1 MARKSSKSTRT
12 TKRPYKKWTRQRLKH
27 QWVTWIP
34 RDERRVAAV
43 TRTFATA
50 RGKTKRKVPSI
61 TLSGEWLRKAGF
73 PVDAAILI
81 MVQQRGQ
88 VIIDLLDQ

>member
-1 MARKSSKSTRT
+1 MPRKPSKSART
-12 TKRPYKKWTRQRLKH
+12 KKRPYKKWTRQRLKH

-50 RGKTKRKVPSI
+50 KGKTKRKVPSI

-73 PVDAAILI
+73 PPDAAILI
-81 MVQQRGQ
+81 MVQQCGQ
-88 VIIDLLDQ
+88 VIIDRLE

>member
-1 MARKSSKSTRT
+1 MARKSSKSTRKK
-12 TKRPYKKWTRQRLKH
+12 KRPYKKWTRTPLKH

-34 RDERRVAAV
+34 CDERRVAAV
-43 TRTFATA
+43 TRTFASA

-73 PVDAAILI
+73 PPDAPILI

-88 VIIDLLDQ
+88 VIIDRLE

>member
-1 MARKSSKSTRT
+1 MPRKPSKSTRVG
-12 TKRPYKKWTRQRLKH
+12 KRPYKKWTRRRLKH

-43 TRTFATA
+43 TRLFATA
-50 RGKTKRKVPSI
+50 KGKAKRKVPSI
-61 TLSGEWLRKAGF
+61 TLSGEWLRDAGF
-73 PVDAAILI
+73 PPDAEILI

-88 VIIDLLDQ
+88 VIIDRLDR